1 MAQLHAWA
9 VDQQSLVFQPP
20 GHLLPQQ
27 RSFAAAAHAD
37 DVQLVVDG
45 DKVVLFILSEIG
57 VWVESGLI
65 STRLLVGALVAM
77 GMNIKDPQVHAMA
90 RELAARRG
98 TTVTDAVRRAL
109 AAELERSPEPSALK
123 LQDAKLQQLLAL
135 LGRFSNLRWPDQR
148 TSKELQDA
156 LYDDDGLPV

>member
-1 MAQLHAWA
+1 MN
-9 VDQQSLVFQPP
+9 
-20 GHLLPQQ
+20 
-27 RSFAAAAHAD
+27 
-37 DVQLVVDG
+37 G
-45 DKVVLFILSEIG
+45 DKVVVASILAGTG
-57 VWVESGLI
+57 VWVELGLI

-148 TSKELQDA
+148 NSKELQDA
-156 LYDDDGLPV
+156 LYAS

>member
-1 MAQLHAWA
+1 MLWLALQARRRA
-9 VDQQSLVFQPP
+9 T
-20 GHLLPQQ
+20 
-27 RSFAAAAHAD
+27 AAAH
-37 DVQLVVDG
+37 
-45 DKVVLFILSEIG
+45 
-57 VWVESGLI
+57 
-65 STRLLVGALVAM
+65 RLHACAL
-77 GMNIKDPQVHAMA
+77 GHAHA
-90 RELAARRG
+90 RLARRG